1 RFFVFFSKPD
11 SENVIA
17 NNANKIDEVSS
28 FNNNSSSNSNMKRCF
43 TELEEDSE
51 NDPLFSDYD
60 ESIENQSE
68 LFEKMTM
75 MFLTMMM
82 F

>member
-1 RFFVFFSKPD
+1 MVNVLIKHGKEIKFGWEGFPIYHKQTLED
-11 SENVIA
+11 S
-17 NNANKIDEVSS
+17 
-28 FNNNSSSNSNMKRCF
+28 FSSNSNMKRCF